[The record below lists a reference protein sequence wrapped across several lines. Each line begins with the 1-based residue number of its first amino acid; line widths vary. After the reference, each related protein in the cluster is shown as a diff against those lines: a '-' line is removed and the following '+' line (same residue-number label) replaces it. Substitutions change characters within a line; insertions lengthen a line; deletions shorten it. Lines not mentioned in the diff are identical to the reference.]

1 MPASKNHPQW
11 RSFLRNRWLYFLLIP
26 GILYLFIFNYLPMY
40 GIIISFKDF
49 SFRKGILGSE
59 WIGFANYREMFA
71 SETFWNV
78 LKNSIVLSLYRL
90 AASFP
95 FPILLALLLNEVR
108 HKYFKKAVQTIIYLP
123 HFVSW
128 VVFAG
133 MVQLFLSPTDG
144 MINMLIKMLGGE
156 PIPFLQRSE
165 YFRTIL
171 VISGII
177 KSAGWGTIV
186 YLAAITAI
194 DQEMYEAA
202 VIDGAN
208 RLQKMFYLTIPC
220 ISNTIVILL
229 ILDMGSLLKN
239 GFEQVYLLYNP
250 LVYDVADIIETYV
263 YRLGLE
269 GGQYSYTTAVGLF
282 QSVVGMIMILA
293 ANAVTRRIS
302 DNNLF

>member
-11 RSFLRNRWLYFLLIP
+11 RYFLRNRWLYFLLIP

-239 GFEQVYLLYNP
+239 GFERVYLL
-250 LVYDVADIIETYV
+250 
-263 YRLGLE
+263 
-269 GGQYSYTTAVGLF
+269 
-282 QSVVGMIMILA
+282 
-293 ANAVTRRIS
+293 
-302 DNNLF
+302 

>member
-11 RSFLRNRWLYFLLIP
+11 RYFLRNRWLYFLLIP

-263 YRLGLE
+263 YRLGLD

>member
-11 RSFLRNRWLYFLLIP
+11 RYFLRNRWLYFLLIP

-165 YFRTIL
+165 YFRTTL

-177 KSAGWGTIV
+177 KRAGWGTIV

>member
-156 PIPFLQRSE
+156 PIPFLQ
-165 YFRTIL
+165 
-171 VISGII
+171 
-177 KSAGWGTIV
+177 
-186 YLAAITAI
+186 
-194 DQEMYEAA
+194 
-202 VIDGAN
+202 
-208 RLQKMFYLTIPC
+208 
-220 ISNTIVILL
+220 
-229 ILDMGSLLKN
+229 
-239 GFEQVYLLYNP
+239 
-250 LVYDVADIIETYV
+250 
-263 YRLGLE
+263 
-269 GGQYSYTTAVGLF
+269 
-282 QSVVGMIMILA
+282 
-293 ANAVTRRIS
+293 
-302 DNNLF
+302 

>member
-11 RSFLRNRWLYFLLIP
+11 RYFLRNRWLYFLLIP

-108 HKYFKKAVQTIIYLP
+108 HKYFKKVVQTIIYLP